1 MPAWNDYKNEAKA
14 RGALALELYVVQSTP
29 EKTPEKLK
37 ATLPYHLAYQ
47 AKLEAEGRLMFAGPM
62 SDDTG
67 ELMQG
72 VGMIVYR
79 AASMEEARDLADN
92 DPMHKN
98 GVRSYTLRKWLINE
112 GQLTVKVELSA
123 QSVALS

>member
-1 MPAWNDYKNEAKA
+1 MPAWNAYKEEAKA

-29 EKTPEKLK
+29 QMGPEKLK

-47 AKLEAEGRLMFAGPM
+47 AKMETEGKLMFAGPM
-62 SDDTG
+62 SDETG

-72 VGMIVYR
+72 VGMSIYR
-79 AASMEEARDLADN
+79 ASSMEEAKDIADN

-98 GVRSYTLRKWLINE
+98 GVRSYSLRKWMINE
-112 GQLTVKVELSA
+112 GSLTVKVGLSA
-123 QSVALS
+123 QTVALD